1 MKKNVL
7 FVSFLWILSSCM
19 SKLSPSKESKNV
31 EKITEYSEDLS
42 VFRPKYDPVVEVTKI
57 DKTEAPKTPSTQS
70 NSASTLKNENE
81 AVEAVLSHI
90 RDTNKKLAEGKGY
103 RIQVFSGN
111 NKMDF
116 EAAKSYLY
124 RNFSEL
130 ELYESY
136 SQPTYRIKVGDF
148 ISIDEANRYS
158 SDLKNKFSTVRI
170 ISDKINVK
178 KALEIK

>member
-1 MKKNVL
+1 MG
-7 FVSFLWILSSCM
+7 
-19 SKLSPSKESKNV
+19 KLSPSKESKNI

-42 VFRPKYDPVVEVTKI
+42 IFRPKYDTSEIVKF
-57 DKTEAPKTPSTQS
+57 DKTEAPKTSTTQ
-70 NSASTLKNENE
+70 NYSASTLKNENE
-81 AVEAVLSHI
+81 AVETVLSHI
-90 RDTNKKLAEGKGY
+90 KETNKKLAEGKGY

-116 EAAKSYLY
+116 EAAKSYLN

-148 ISIDEANRYS
+148 ISLDEANRYS
-158 SDLKNKFSTVRI
+158 AEIKNKFNTVRI

>member
-1 MKKNVL
+1 MKKYL
-7 FVSFLWILSSCM
+7 FFVSFLWILSACM
-19 SKLSPSKESKNV
+19 GKLSPSKESKNI

-42 VFRPKYDPVVEVTKI
+42 IFRPKYDTSELVKV
-57 DKTEAPKTPSTQS
+57 DKTEAPKTSTTQ
-70 NSASTLKNENE
+70 NYSASTLKNENE
-81 AVEAVLSHI
+81 AVETVLSHI
-90 RDTNKKLAEGKGY
+90 KETNKKLAEGKGY

-148 ISIDEANRYS
+148 ISLVEDNRYS
-158 SDLKNKFSTVRI
+158 AEIKNKFNTVRI

>member
-1 MKKNVL
+1 VL
-7 FVSFLWILSSCM
+7 NHSLKQEVLWI
-19 SKLSPSKESKNV
+19 KE
-31 EKITEYSEDLS
+31 
-42 VFRPKYDPVVEVTKI
+42 
-57 DKTEAPKTPSTQS
+57 
-70 NSASTLKNENE
+70 
-81 AVEAVLSHI
+81 
-90 RDTNKKLAEGKGY
+90 TNKKLAEGKGY

-148 ISIDEANRYS
+148 ISLDEANRYS
-158 SDLKNKFSTVRI
+158 AEIKNKFNTVRI

>member
-1 MKKNVL
+1 MKKYL
-7 FVSFLWILSSCM
+7 FFVSFLWILSACI
-19 SKLSPSKESKNV
+19 SKLSPSKDNKNN

-42 VFRPKYDPVVEVTKI
+42 VFRPKYETLETPKVEKNDLHKSPTSRNNN
-57 DKTEAPKTPSTQS
+57 AS
-70 NSASTLKNENE
+70 NLKNQNE
-81 AVEAVLSHI
+81 AVESVISHI
-90 RDTNKKLAEGKGY
+90 KETNKKLADGKGY

-111 NKMDF
+111 NKLDF
-116 EAAKSYLY
+116 EATKSYLY

-148 ISIDEANRYS
+148 ISLDEANRYS
-158 SDLKNKFSTVRI
+158 ADLKNKFSTVRI

-178 KALEIK
+178 KALEIR

>member
-1 MKKNVL
+1 MRNYLL
-7 FVSFLWILSSCM
+7 FLSFLLVLAACTN
-19 SKLSPSKESKNV
+19 KLSPSKENKNV

-42 VFRPKYDPVVEVTKI
+42 VFRPKFESSEVVNIE
-57 DKTEAPKTPSTQS
+57 KTETPKSQATQ
-70 NSASTLKNENE
+70 NTTASTLKNDNE
-81 AVEAVLSHI
+81 AVEKMLLHI
-90 RDTNKKLAEGKGY
+90 KETNKKLAEGKGF

-116 EAAKSYLY
+116 ESAKSYLY
-124 RNFSEL
+124 RNFSDL

-148 ISIDEANRYS
+148 VSIDEANRYVTE
-158 SDLKNKFSTVRI
+158 LKHKFSTVRI

>member
-1 MKKNVL
+1 MKKYLL
-7 FVSFLWILSSCM
+7 FVSFLWILSACM
-19 SKLSPSKESKNV
+19 SKLSPSKESKNI
-31 EKITEYSEDLS
+31 EKITDYSEDLS
-42 VFRPKYDPVVEVTKI
+42 IFRPKYDASELIKI
-57 DKTEAPKTPSTQS
+57 DKTEASKTPTTQNNST
-70 NSASTLKNENE
+70 STLKNENE
-81 AVEAVLSHI
+81 AVEIVLSHI
-90 RDTNKKLAEGKGY
+90 KETNKKLAEGKGN

-116 EAAKSYLY
+116 EAAKSYLF

-148 ISIDEANRYS
+148 ISLDEANRYS
-158 SDLKNKFSTVRI
+158 ADLKNKFNTVRI